1 MKKIT
6 AAIVA
11 LFISSVLF
19 AQPSKQQVAARLTHA
34 SVIKVEVVKIEK
46 IWDRSKYVWVAH
58 ATVTKAVAP
67 EKVDGLKGVTL
78 LIATSAYYDIG
89 ASQPYQVLGS
99 ESNGEYRGINLPLPS
114 NDELQKWGT
123 AFGKENPEKFFMQ
136 GNSILGID
144 KITVTQPNC
153 VWLHPRRLQFE
164 AGAIYVQQLTKETVQ
179 KLQSRCVIE
188 LHRNGLKEPWFLGKA
203 EMMTNESRYIGKPI
217 HVSDAPEWENAPTL
231 TERKMTAESNA
242 ALKNMGI
249 EKPPVFTSGK
259 ELAMHIINKLHTL
272 DKEKMALY
280 LGQLLRSD
288 LKVPGG
294 ALNGN
299 GIQIVE
305 RAVENA
311 YTGWGKFKD
320 QYCIVPARIE
330 LLGTRVA
337 FYNKEGSRYS
347 YIHAT
352 SENGSY
358 FIESISIN
366 KEQTKEENARF
377 AVMPCSGSGTAT
389 TQTEAAKQPPAG
401 NVTFAKGDKVQ
412 VEENGKWYPA
422 TVLDVMPNEWYIH
435 YDGYSAQYDLWV
447 GPARIKKQ

>member
-1 MKKIT
+1 MKQLLSAVIALLI
-6 AAIVA
+6 AAN
-11 LFISSVLF
+11 SF
-19 AQPSKQQVAARLTHA
+19 AQPSKQQVVTRLTH
-34 SVIKVEVVKIEK
+34 SGVIKVEVVKIEK
-46 IWDRSKYVWVAH
+46 VWERGKYVWVAH

-78 LIATSAYYDIG
+78 LIATSAYYDMG

-99 ESNGEYRGINLPLPS
+99 ESNGEYRGINLPLPT
-114 NDELQKWGT
+114 NEDLQKWGT
-123 AFGKENPEKFFMQ
+123 AFGKQNPEKFFLQ

-153 VWLHPRRLQFE
+153 VWLHPRKLQYE
-164 AGAIYVQQLTKETVQ
+164 AGAVYVEKLTKETIQ

-188 LHRNGLKEPWFLGKA
+188 LHRNGINEPWFLGKA
-203 EMMTNESRYIGKPI
+203 EMQTTESRYIGSPI

-231 TERKMTAESNA
+231 TERKMNAQSNA
-242 ALKNMGI
+242 ALQSMGI

-259 ELAMHIINKLHTL
+259 DLALHVINKLHTL
-272 DKEKMALY
+272 DKEKMILY

-299 GIQIVE
+299 GMQIVE

-358 FIESISIN
+358 FLEDISIA
-366 KEQTKEENARF
+366 KEKTKEENARF
-377 AVMPCSGSGTAT
+377 AAMPCSGSAATASQT
-389 TQTEAAKQPPAG
+389 TAATQPAAG
-401 NVTFAKGDKVQ
+401 SVTFAKGDKVQ

-422 TVLDVMPNEWYIH
+422 TVLDVRPGEWYIH
-435 YDGYSAQYDLWV
+435 YDGYAAQYDLWV

>member
-6 AAIVA
+6 GAIVA
-11 LFISSVLF
+11 LFISAVLF
-19 AQPSKQQVAARLTHA
+19 AQPSKQQVVARLTHA
-34 SVIKVEVVKIEK
+34 GVIKVEVVKIEK

-58 ATVTKAVAP
+58 ATVIKAVAP

-78 LIATSAYYDIG
+78 LIATSAYYDLG

-114 NDELQKWGT
+114 NEDLQKWGT

-153 VWLHPRRLQFE
+153 VWLNPRKLQFE
-164 AGAIYVQQLTKETVQ
+164 AGAIYVEKLTKETVQ

-203 EMMTNESRYIGKPI
+203 EMMTNESRYIGNPI
-217 HVSDAPEWENAPTL
+217 HVSEAPEWENAPSL
-231 TERKMTAESNA
+231 TERKMVAESNA

-249 EKPPVFTSGK
+249 EKPPVFSSGT
-259 ELAMHIINKLHTL
+259 ELALHFVNKLHTL

-299 GIQIVE
+299 GTQIVE
-305 RAVENA
+305 TAVENA

-320 QYCIVPARIE
+320 QYCIVPTRIE

-358 FIESISIN
+358 FIESIQIA
-366 KEQTKEENARF
+366 KEKTKEENARF
-377 AVMPCSGSGTAT
+377 AAMPCSGSAAT
-389 TQTEAAKQPPAG
+389 STQTTAATQPAAG
-401 NVTFAKGDKVQ
+401 NATFAKGDKVE

-422 TVLDVMPNEWYIH
+422 TVLDVRPGEWYIH

-447 GPARIKKQ
+447 GPGRIKK